1 MDISIIADTVS
12 IATSQG
18 LGFAIRPNF
27 SASNHQISLSDSTSD
42 QFSSSSAGALQISA
56 VIFPVDA
63 LAPPPAKS
71 NSFRTASRT
80 LLRKKRRI
88 RRRSL
93 SGGDSDNGIEGD
105 DNDGF
110 FGGDGPFFGCGGGGG
125 GFGGSGNGWNFDGFG
140 GHYWDESW
148 SSSPSDPAFDF
159 VYEVISWIALSNCVH
174 FAFKKVFR
182 IVTDGIGDAEREKV
196 PMRLTSVC

>member
-1 MDISIIADTVS
+1 MDISIIADSSS

-18 LGFAIRPNF
+18 LGFAAIRPNF
-27 SASNHQISLSDSTSD
+27 STSNHQISLSDSSSD
-42 QFSSSSAGALQISA
+42 QVSSSSTGALQISA

-63 LAPPPAKS
+63 LAPPPVKP
-71 NSFRTASRT
+71 NSLRTTSRT
-80 LLRKKRRI
+80 VLRKKRRI
-88 RRRSL
+88 RRRSF
-93 SGGDSDNGIEGD
+93 SSGDSDDGGEGYEWL
-105 DNDGF
+105 
-110 FGGDGPFFGCGGGGG
+110 FGGDDGPFFGGGGGG
-125 GFGGSGNGWNFDGFG
+125 GFGGSGRGWNFGGFG
-140 GHYWDESW
+140 GHNWDESSSSS

-182 IVTDGIGDAEREKV
+182 VGDAEREKV

>member
-1 MDISIIADTVS
+1 MDISMVADTVS

-27 SASNHQISLSDSTSD
+27 STSNHQISLSDSSSD
-42 QFSSSSAGALQISA
+42 QSSPSSAGVLQISA

-63 LAPPPAKS
+63 LAPPPVKS

-93 SGGDSDNGIEGD
+93 SGGDSDDGSEGD
-105 DNDGF
+105 DGGF
-110 FGGDGPFFGCGGGGG
+110 FGGEDGGPFFGGGGGR
-125 GFGGSGNGWNFDGFG
+125 GFGGSGGGWNFDGFG
-140 GHYWDESW
+140 GHNWDESS

-182 IVTDGIGDAEREKV
+182 IVAGGIGDAEREKV

>member
-1 MDISIIADTVS
+1 MDITIIADTAS

-27 SASNHQISLSDSTSD
+27 STSNHQFSLSDLSSD
-42 QFSSSSAGALQISA
+42 QSSPSTGVLQISA

-63 LAPPPAKS
+63 LAPPPVKS
-71 NSFRTASRT
+71 NSFRTTSRT

-88 RRRSL
+88 RRKSF
-93 SGGDSDNGIEGD
+93 SAGDSDEGTEGD
-105 DNDGF
+105 DGLF
-110 FGGDGPFFGCGGGGG
+110 SGDGPFFGGGGGS
-125 GFGGSGNGWNFDGFG
+125 FGGSGGGGWNFDKFG
-140 GHYWDESW
+140 GHNWDESW

-159 VYEVISWIALSNCVH
+159 VYEVISWIVLSNCVH
-174 FAFKKVFR
+174 FALQKVFR
-182 IVTDGIGDAEREKV
+182 IVADGIGDADREKV